1 MTAHIF
7 QRKKFSTKD
16 RELFHF
22 TPAVRNK
29 GKEKTTAALSGSFLF
44 LCGVETKRKILR
56 FYEIFGKIAKCG
68 VVRIKGKFTQ
78 INVHFAFCW
87 FVGIGEKVSAALAKS
102 LRAALKVLREKV
114 SPERN
119 KPAANSRIVSEQT
132 TQRSFLEQD
141 STTVPNFA
149 NRSFCPAGIL
159 LGLPPQ
165 ARLLRLAPLEKIH
178 PRKEVHSHEKI

>member
-1 MTAHIF
+1 MW
-7 QRKKFSTKD
+7 RGSKKK
-16 RELFHF
+16 L
-22 TPAVRNK
+22 
-29 GKEKTTAALSGSFLF
+29 
-44 LCGVETKRKILR
+44 LR

-87 FVGIGEKVSAALAKS
+87 FVGI
-102 LRAALKVLREKV
+102 REKYFRSFGRIPAPSV
-114 SPERN
+114 EGIRKFHEKFSPERN
-119 KPAANSRIVSEQT
+119 KPAPESWIVSEDT

-149 NRSFCPAGIL
+149 NRSFCPMGIL

-165 ARLLRLAPLEKIH
+165 ARLFAACAAWKIPEKIFRIFQKTL
-178 PRKEVHSHEKI
+178 PLMPLFFSYWWEGKTYPFP